1 MKLKLRSSKGIWF
14 LSILTF
20 AGVAGLMLFS
30 TYYMNRAVQAEEDA
44 QNRRMEYRQLGEDL
58 ADTSDYL
65 TAEVRYYA
73 ITGEIEH
80 LYNYWEEIFE
90 TRERERVIAAFEKE
104 DSPENEKVLLEQ
116 AKQFSDLLVETETYS
131 MKLVLVSEQKT
142 AQDYSYDSRLMEYV
156 SYVLAYEQ
164 SDQMEEMTAEEM
176 KKKAIELLY
185 DENYEEYKRKIMTPI
200 EEFTQLMNDRMDREV
215 EKRKEETRIATII
228 QIILA
233 AVELIAIGFL
243 LYLMKQM
250 GRFVAAKNEAELA
263 NEAKSTFL
271 AQMSHELRTPL
282 NAVNGYTYLLEQTSL
297 NQKQRKYIQGI
308 RGSSEGLL
316 ELINQI
322 LDFSRIES
330 GRIQLESTAF
340 QIRALLQEVKAV
352 FMEQAERKGLF
363 YKVEIEE
370 NVPDCIEGDSLRL
383 RQVLINLI
391 GNAFKFT
398 EEGGVTVSVRLLEKK
413 PDACLLKFSVADTGI
428 GVEAEAQE
436 KIFQPFTQSDAS
448 VTRKYG
454 GTGLGLSISR
464 EIIAMS
470 GDGTHQLEL
479 ESELGKGSVFCFEM
493 DFPCPAE
500 EKEEGREE
508 ESREETQ
515 TQNIKSCFNNLAEAK
530 GKARTEQQIPQS
542 YGRKVLV
549 TDDSEINIRVQSEI
563 LSLCH
568 LTVLSA
574 ESGIQALELLKQQKD
589 IDLIFM
595 DIRMPHMDGYE
606 TAGKIRELEGYQE
619 TPIIALTA
627 DAVPQVQEKIK
638 EAGMND
644 MLLKPVSQ
652 EKLFDL
658 LQKYLPEEVKP
669 RKIFDTDTCI
679 RQLNGN
685 QSALQHIVERFLEL
699 HREDAKRLESYLE
712 KEDYRKA
719 EELIHQLKGISGNLE
734 CRELYECCRAFQQ
747 ELSEGK
753 ADRLEE
759 FMILWNQTLEAL
771 KEYRKQQVQRESRTA
786 PLDRKGL
793 YERILELSSNH
804 DTEAVHILEEH
815 IEEMGEEMP
824 EENYRKLKQAMLQYD
839 FKTIREMIGC
849 IK

>member
-1 MKLKLRSSKGIWF
+1 
-14 LSILTF
+14 
-20 AGVAGLMLFS
+20 MLFS

-185 DENYEEYKRKIMTPI
+185 DENYEEYKRKIMAPI

-330 GRIQLESTAF
+330 GRIELESTVF

-413 PDACLLKFSVADTGI
+413 PEACLLEFSVADTGI

-479 ESELGKGSVFCFEM
+479 ESEPGKGSVFRFEM

-508 ESREETQ
+508 ERGKEENGREAAKTK
-515 TQNIKSCFNNLAEAK
+515 NVKSCFNYLPK
-530 GKARTEQQIPQS
+530 I
-542 YGRKVLV
+542 KVLV

-658 LQKYLPEEVKP
+658 LQTYLPEEVKLP
-669 RKIFDTDTCI
+669 KIFDRNTCL

-685 QSALQHIVERFLEL
+685 QFALQHIVERFLEL
-699 HREDAKRLESYLE
+699 HREDDKRLEAYLE

-747 ELSEGK
+747 ELREGK
-753 ADRLEE
+753 ADRLKE
-759 FMILWNQTLEAL
+759 FMILWNQTIEAL
-771 KEYRKQQVQRESRTA
+771 KEYRQQQVQRESRTV
-786 PLDRKGL
+786 PLDRKDL

-815 IEEMGEEMP
+815 IEEMGEDMT
-824 EENYRKLKQAMLQYD
+824 EENYRKLKQAMLHYD

>member
-1 MKLKLRSSKGIWF
+1 
-14 LSILTF
+14 
-20 AGVAGLMLFS
+20 MLFS

-156 SYVLAYEQ
+156 SYVLAYEP

-479 ESELGKGSVFCFEM
+479 ESELGKGSVFRFEM

-500 EKEEGREE
+500 EKEEGGEE
-508 ESREETQ
+508 ESREEIQ

-786 PLDRKGL
+786 HLDRKGL

-815 IEEMGEEMP
+815 IEEMGEEMT

>member
-1 MKLKLRSSKGIWF
+1 
-14 LSILTF
+14 
-20 AGVAGLMLFS
+20 MLFS

-185 DENYEEYKRKIMTPI
+185 DENYEEYKRKIMAPI

-271 AQMSHELRTPL
+271 AQMSHEVRTPL

-330 GRIQLESTAF
+330 GRIELESTVF

-413 PDACLLKFSVADTGI
+413 PEACLLEFSVADTGI

-479 ESELGKGSVFCFEM
+479 ESELGKGSVFRFEM
-493 DFPCPAE
+493 DFSCPAE

-508 ESREETQ
+508 ESGKEENGREAAKTK
-515 TQNIKSCFNNLAEAK
+515 NVKSCFNHLSK
-530 GKARTEQQIPQS
+530 I
-542 YGRKVLV
+542 KVLV

-563 LSLCH
+563 LSQCH

-658 LQKYLPEEVKP
+658 LQTYLPEEVKLP
-669 RKIFDTDTCI
+669 KIFDRNTCL

-685 QSALQHIVERFLEL
+685 QFALQHIVERFLEL
-699 HREDAKRLESYLE
+699 HREDDKRLEAYLE

-747 ELSEGK
+747 ELREGK

-759 FMILWNQTLEAL
+759 FMILWNQTIEAL
-771 KEYRKQQVQRESRTA
+771 KEYRQQQVQRESRTV
-786 PLDRKGL
+786 PLDRKDL

-815 IEEMGEEMP
+815 IEEMGEDMT
-824 EENYRKLKQAMLQYD
+824 EENYRKLKQAMLHYD

>member
-20 AGVAGLMLFS
+20 AGVAGIMLFS
-30 TYYMNRAVQAEEDA
+30 TYYMNQAIHAEEDA

-58 ADTSDYL
+58 ADASDYL
-65 TAEVRYYA
+65 TTEVRYYA
-73 ITGEIEH
+73 VTGKIEH

-131 MKLVLVSEQKT
+131 MKLVLLSKGKT
-142 AQDYSYDSRLMEYV
+142 AQEYSYDSRLMEYV
-156 SYVLAYEQ
+156 SYVLDYEPT
-164 SDQMEEMTAEEM
+164 DQMKEMTAEEM
-176 KKKAIELLY
+176 REKAINLLY
-185 DENYEEYKRKIMTPI
+185 DENYEEYKNKIMTPL
-200 EEFTQLMNDRMDREV
+200 ENFTGLMNERMDREV

-233 AVELIAIGFL
+233 AAELIAIGFL

-263 NEAKSTFL
+263 SEAKSTFL

-282 NAVNGYTYLLEQTSL
+282 NAVNGYTYLLENTSL
-297 NQKQRKYIQGI
+297 NPKQREYIQGI

-322 LDFSRIES
+322 LDFSKTES
-330 GRIQLESTAF
+330 GCIELESAVF
-340 QIRALLQEVKAV
+340 RIRELLGEVKAV
-352 FMEQAERKGLF
+352 FLEQAERKGLF
-363 YKVEIEE
+363 YKLEIDE

-383 RQVLINLI
+383 RQVLVNLI

-413 PDACLLKFSVADTGI
+413 GDACLLHFSVADTGI
-428 GVEAEAQE
+428 GVEEEAQE
-436 KIFQPFTQSDAS
+436 KIFQPFTQSDVS

-464 EIIAMS
+464 EIIMMS
-470 GDGTHQLEL
+470 GNGTHQLEI
-479 ESELGKGSVFCFEM
+479 ESEPGKGSVFRFDM
-493 DFPCPAE
+493 DFPCSVE
-500 EKEEGREE
+500 EKK
-508 ESREETQ
+508 ESRKEALEQ
-515 TQNIKSCFNNLAEAK
+515 EAK
-530 GKARTEQQIPQS
+530 GKIRTEPRIPQ
-542 YGRKVLV
+542 YRGKKVLV
-549 TDDSEINIRVQSEI
+549 TDDSEINIRIQSEI

-568 LTVLSA
+568 LMVLSA
-574 ESGIQALELLKQQKD
+574 ESGMQALEILKQQKD

-595 DIRMPHMDGYE
+595 DIRMPQMDGYE
-606 TAGKIRELEGYQE
+606 TVERIRRLEGYQE

-627 DAVPQVQEKIK
+627 DAVPMVQEKIK

-644 MLLKPVSQ
+644 ILLKPVSQ
-652 EKLFDL
+652 EKLLEL
-658 LQKYLPEEVKP
+658 LVKYLPEEVGI
-669 RKIFDTDTCI
+669 RKIFDMDTCLG
-679 RQLNGN
+679 QLNGN

-699 HREDAKRLESYLE
+699 HREDAKRLEAYIA
-712 KEDYRKA
+712 KKDYRNA
-719 EELIHQLKGISGNLE
+719 EELVHQLKGISGNLE
-734 CRELYECCRAFQQ
+734 CRELYDCCRIFQQ
-747 ELSEGK
+747 ELGEKK

-759 FMILWNQTLEAL
+759 FIPLWNQTIEAL
-771 KEYRKQQVQRESRTA
+771 EEYRQQEQQESRSLR
-786 PLDRKGL
+786 LDKKSL
-793 YERILELSSNH
+793 YEKLLELSCSY

-815 IEEMGEEMP
+815 IEELREDMT
-824 EENYRKLKQAMLQYD
+824 EENYRKLKKAMLHYD
-839 FKTIREMIGC
+839 FKTIREMIEC
-849 IK
+849 TK

>member
-1 MKLKLRSSKGIWF
+1 
-14 LSILTF
+14 
-20 AGVAGLMLFS
+20 MLFS

-185 DENYEEYKRKIMTPI
+185 DENYEEYKRKIMAPI

-330 GRIQLESTAF
+330 GRIQLESTVF
-340 QIRALLQEVKAV
+340 QIRVLLQEVKAV

-413 PDACLLKFSVADTGI
+413 PEACLLEFSVADTGI

-479 ESELGKGSVFCFEM
+479 ESEPGKGSVFRFKM

-508 ESREETQ
+508 ESGKEENGREAAKMK
-515 TQNIKSCFNNLAEAK
+515 NVKSCFNYLSK
-530 GKARTEQQIPQS
+530 I
-542 YGRKVLV
+542 KVLV

-644 MLLKPVSQ
+644 MLLKPMSQ

-658 LQKYLPEEVKP
+658 LQTYLPEEVKLP
-669 RKIFDTDTCI
+669 KIFDRNTCL

-685 QSALQHIVERFLEL
+685 QFALQHIVERFLEL
-699 HREDAKRLESYLE
+699 HREDDKRLEAYLE
-712 KEDYRKA
+712 KEDYRRA

-747 ELSEGK
+747 ELREGK

-759 FMILWNQTLEAL
+759 FMILWNQTIEAL
-771 KEYRKQQVQRESRTA
+771 KEYRQQQVQRESRTV
-786 PLDRKGL
+786 PLDRKDL

-815 IEEMGEEMP
+815 IEEMGEDMS
-824 EENYRKLKQAMLQYD
+824 EENYRKLKQAMLHYD
-839 FKTIREMIGC
+839 FKTIREMIRC
-849 IK
+849 TK

>member
-1 MKLKLRSSKGIWF
+1 
-14 LSILTF
+14 
-20 AGVAGLMLFS
+20 MLFS

-164 SDQMEEMTAEEM
+164 SDQMEKMTAEEI

-185 DENYEEYKRKIMTPI
+185 DENYEEYKRKIMAPI

-330 GRIQLESTAF
+330 GRIQLESTVF

-413 PDACLLKFSVADTGI
+413 PEACLLEFSVADTGI

-454 GTGLGLSISR
+454 GTGLGLSISG

-479 ESELGKGSVFCFEM
+479 ESEPGKGSVFRFEM

-508 ESREETQ
+508 ESGKEENGREAAKTK
-515 TQNIKSCFNNLAEAK
+515 NVKSCFNHLSK
-530 GKARTEQQIPQS
+530 I
-542 YGRKVLV
+542 KVLV

-658 LQKYLPEEVKP
+658 LQTYLPEEVKLP
-669 RKIFDTDTCI
+669 KIFDRNTCL

-685 QSALQHIVERFLEL
+685 QFALQHIVERFLEL
-699 HREDAKRLESYLE
+699 HREDDKRLEAYLE

-747 ELSEGK
+747 ELREGN
-753 ADRLEE
+753 ANRLEE
-759 FMILWNQTLEAL
+759 FMVLWNQTIEAL
-771 KEYRKQQVQRESRTA
+771 KEYRQQQVQRESRTV
-786 PLDRKGL
+786 PLDRKDL

-815 IEEMGEEMP
+815 IEEMGADMT
-824 EENYRKLKQAMLQYD
+824 EENYRKLKQAMLHYD
-839 FKTIREMIGC
+839 FKTIREMIRC
-849 IK
+849 TK

>member
-1 MKLKLRSSKGIWF
+1 
-14 LSILTF
+14 
-20 AGVAGLMLFS
+20 MLFS

-185 DENYEEYKRKIMTPI
+185 DENYEEYKRKIMAPI

-330 GRIQLESTAF
+330 GRIQLESTVF

-413 PDACLLKFSVADTGI
+413 PEACLLEFSVADTGI

-479 ESELGKGSVFCFEM
+479 ESEPGKGSVFRFEM

-500 EKEEGREE
+500 EKEEGREKESGKE
-508 ESREETQ
+508 ENGRKAAKTK
-515 TQNIKSCFNNLAEAK
+515 NVKSCFNYLPK
-530 GKARTEQQIPQS
+530 I
-542 YGRKVLV
+542 KVLV

-658 LQKYLPEEVKP
+658 LQTYLPEEVKLP
-669 RKIFDTDTCI
+669 KIFDRNTCL

-685 QSALQHIVERFLEL
+685 QFALQHIVERFLEL
-699 HREDAKRLESYLE
+699 HREDDKRLESYLE

-747 ELSEGK
+747 ELREGN
-753 ADRLEE
+753 ANRLEE
-759 FMILWNQTLEAL
+759 FMVLWNQTIEAL
-771 KEYRKQQVQRESRTA
+771 KEYRQQQVQRESRTV
-786 PLDRKGL
+786 PLDRKDL

-815 IEEMGEEMP
+815 IEEMGADMT
-824 EENYRKLKQAMLQYD
+824 EENYRKLKQAMLHYD
-839 FKTIREMIGC
+839 FKTIREMIRC
-849 IK
+849 TK